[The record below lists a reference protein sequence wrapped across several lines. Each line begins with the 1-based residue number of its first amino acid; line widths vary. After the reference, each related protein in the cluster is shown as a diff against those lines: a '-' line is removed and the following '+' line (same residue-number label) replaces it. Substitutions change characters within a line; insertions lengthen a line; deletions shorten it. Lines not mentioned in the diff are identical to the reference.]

1 MSINT
6 VTPPIVRHDG
16 YDEIT
21 LGDPAD
27 NRGNA
32 LIARIDGDDF
42 WRLHLPDHDDEVAST
57 AEKQNARARLAAKA
71 ALTLLELNGATLSA
85 QRPASPQPQSRQP
98 ERVDDI
104 SRSALTALS
113 AIRTEIVDLNNRS
126 AGIFSKTVRELE
138 AVGLKPLVVSRFC
151 INAPAGTRVLIG
163 ESFTGADSHSPS
175 SHLHG
180 VRAEGMTGWGPRI
193 VHSMLFVDHGL
204 YDVVLNDGERVL
216 LVPADVDPSDEAF
229 RRAVGRL
236 RAALR
241 HEGLTARI
249 RDRAVSVVDD
259 GDHELYSGDLIGAAR
274 WLFGVENVTASED
287 LTAQYR
293 AEAVAA

>member
-1 MSINT
+1 MSTNT
-6 VTPPIVRHDG
+6 VTLPIVRHDG

-85 QRPASPQPQSRQP
+85 QRPASPRPQSRHP
-98 ERVDDI
+98 ERVEDI

-113 AIRTEIVDLNNRS
+113 AIRAEIVDLNNRS

-151 INAPAGTRVLIG
+151 VNAPAGTRVLIA
-163 ESFTGADSHSPS
+163 ESYADTA

-241 HEGLTARI
+241 HECLTARVS
-249 RDRAVSVVDD
+249 DRAVSVVDE
-259 GDHELYSGDLIGAAR
+259 GGHELYSGDLIGAAR

-293 AEAVAA
+293 ASAEAVAA

>member
-1 MSINT
+1 MSNNT

-21 LGDPAD
+21 LGDPSD

-32 LIARIDGDDF
+32 LLARIDGDNF

-57 AEKQNARARLAAKA
+57 AEKQNARARLAARA

-85 QRPASPQPQSRQP
+85 QRPASPRPQSRNP
-98 ERVDDI
+98 ERVGDI

-113 AIRTEIVDLNNRS
+113 AIRAEIIDLNNRS

-138 AVGLKPLVVSRFC
+138 AVGIKPLVVSRFC

-163 ESFTGADSHSPS
+163 ESYADTA

-204 YDVVLNDGERVL
+204 YDVLLNDGERVL
-216 LVPADVDPSDEAF
+216 LVPADIDPSDEAF
-229 RRAVGRL
+229 RRAAARL

-241 HEGLTARI
+241 YEGLTARI

-293 AEAVAA
+293 AGAEAVAA